1 MMKPINNKLI
11 AMARYLATLSAEE
24 LEKAIINRAILDRIY
39 LMRKNQTQDYS
50 KLLESFRFR
59 DLIILESYIIK
70 NNLEHLI

>member
-1 MMKPINNKLI
+1 MKLINNKLI
-11 AMARYLATLSAEE
+11 AMTRLLATLSAEE
-24 LEKAIINRAILDRIY
+24 LEKALINRAILDRIH

>member
-1 MMKPINNKLI
+1 MKPINNKLI

>member
-59 DLIILESYIIK
+59 DLIILESYIIA
-70 NNLEHLI
+70 NDLEHLI